1 MRQDLVPVREM
12 LTLLARESTAAS
24 FARHAYGGLSES
36 ERSALTNLDCQ
47 VYTGKVRDVVS
58 RQNELLVVHS
68 DRLTA
73 FDKLIAMV
81 PYKGTILTEISEF
94 WLEEAKKVVPT
105 HLISRPHERVLRCQK
120 ADPVRVEVIVRGY
133 LAGSMMR
140 AYAKGVRDFCGNHLP
155 EGLTPYGPLPK
166 PIITP
171 TTKAAAFEHD
181 EDTSAE
187 DIVRRGLCSKEEWA
201 TITNMALTLFAHGQ
215 KVYRD
220 VGWILVDT
228 KYEFGRTPDGKI
240 IVIDE
245 IHTPD
250 SSRLWQASSYESRVA
265 QGESPE
271 MLDKENVRRWLIE
284 NGFSGEGTVPAVPAD
299 VLLDLAKVYLHVA
312 ETLTGKTV
320 MTHGPGQAIDLS
332 DQLAH

>member
-1 MRQDLVPVREM
+1 
-12 LTLLARESTAAS
+12 
-24 FARHAYGGLSES
+24 
-36 ERSALTNLDCQ
+36 
-47 VYTGKVRDVVS
+47 
-58 RQNELLVVHS
+58 
-68 DRLTA
+68 
-73 FDKLIAMV
+73 
-81 PYKGTILTEISEF
+81 
-94 WLEEAKKVVPT
+94 
-105 HLISRPHERVLRCQK
+105 
-120 ADPVRVEVIVRGY
+120 
-133 LAGSMMR
+133 
-140 AYAKGVRDFCGNHLP
+140 
-155 EGLTPYGPLPK
+155 
-166 PIITP
+166 
-171 TTKAAAFEHD
+171 
-181 EDTSAE
+181 
-187 DIVRRGLCSKEEWA
+187 VRRGLCSKEEWA